1 MSPLVL
7 AETLG
12 VFVNTFTADEKYPV
26 QECENLQLPI
36 QLQLSQNEKLC
47 LNFLF
52 HFWNVHQTLNVL
64 KKNMIVIANVFP
76 KLQSVKIVDRKLY
89 KEYRFRT
96 GFGCQHVKVSEIL
109 AKSQ

>member
-1 MSPLVL
+1 MSPIVL
-7 AETLG
+7 GETFR

-26 QECENLQLPI
+26 QECEDLQLPI

-64 KKNMIVIANVFP
+64 KKNMIVIANV
-76 KLQSVKIVDRKLY
+76 KIFDRKLY
-89 KEYRFRT
+89 KEHRFRT
-96 GFGCQHVKVSEIL
+96 GFGCQHVKVSEIF